1 MMGPSPLGMTGQ
13 HRLSGAIACGISD
26 IGPVR
31 KSNEDNFLIDAELD
45 LLAIADGM
53 GGHQAGAVASAGAL
67 EALRQFLAAS
77 KGNGAG
83 GETDASTDP
92 DATWS
97 DPAMRAIGLLHDAV
111 DFANTRLYAQN
122 QERQLR
128 DGSGMGTT
136 LTGFWRPQPA
146 GPLLLFH
153 VGDSRLYRYRADEL
167 DLLTHDQTWYQQA
180 LDAGKLDDL
189 PPRNLL
195 LQAIGPSSLVKPEIR
210 SQMVLPGDL
219 LMLCSDGLHGCV
231 PHREMAEVLAAATVN
246 GLPEACRRLVAL
258 ANDYDGRDNVT
269 VLLVM
274 CCE

>member
-1 MMGPSPLGMTGQ
+1 MMRQPLGLTGQ
-13 HRLSGAIACGISD
+13 QRLTGAIACGISD

-53 GGHQAGAVASAGAL
+53 GGHQAGATASASAL
-67 EALRQFLAAS
+67 EALRQFLAARAS
-77 KGNGAG
+77 APGAG
-83 GETDASTDP
+83 PAASTDP

-97 DPAMRAIGLLHDAV
+97 DPAMHAIGLLHDAV
-111 DFANTRLYAQN
+111 DFANERLYAQN
-122 QERQLR
+122 QARQLR

-153 VGDSRLYRYRADEL
+153 VGDSRLYRYRGDEL

-180 LDAGKLDDL
+180 LDAGKIDDL

-195 LQAIGPSSLVKPEIR
+195 LQAVGPSALVKPDIR

-231 PHREMAEVLAAATVN
+231 PHREMAEVLASATKEN
-246 GLPEACRRLVAL
+246 LSQSCQRLVAL

-269 VLLVM
+269 VLLAM
-274 CCE
+274 CSA